1 MPSTSTRRMVS
12 ARRSLSGSR
21 FVLGCLSRRAAS
33 GPSVCLASVTLGLAL
48 SLLSGCYSH
57 YGYQGQTGGGP
68 GYYGQPNYGQPM
80 YQGPGYPGG
89 PMLNGPQGQPLGN
102 GGTYTPGMTTPG
114 SSPTPLGNPPST
126 YDNSGPSIRFE
137 NPNNNA
143 PEFNA
148 TPGTGRGAV
157 PEPGDELN
165 NNSPGATKPSLTPT
179 TSATQP
185 DDLATPFGE
194 SSNTGGVGTG
204 SDIQPA
210 NGTKEEDPFFEM
222 PTQPRPLGASAT
234 SGASPIQ
241 RVSYEEPQPAK
252 LNPFGRD
259 LKHANPTWLRGV
271 IDYDPKQKT
280 WSILYSSNPDARD
293 SNGGC
298 ITLANHPGLAKCRL
312 GEVVLAEGA
321 IDATQTDARGKP
333 LYVLDNITPLKAQ

>member
-12 ARRSLSGSR
+12 ARRPLSGSR
-21 FVLGCLSRRAAS
+21 FVLGCLSQRAAS
-33 GPSVCLASVTLGLAL
+33 GRSVGLASVTLCLAL

-68 GYYGQPNYGQPM
+68 GFYGQPNYGQPM

-114 SSPTPLGNPPST
+114 SSPTPLGSPPKT
-126 YDNSGPSIRFE
+126 YDNSGPSINFE
-137 NPNNNA
+137 NSGGNA

-179 TSATQP
+179 TSATQQ

-194 SSNTGGVGTG
+194 SSSTGGVGTG

-259 LKHANPTWLRGV
+259 TKHANPTWLRGV

-280 WSILYSSNPDARD
+280 WSILYSSNPDSRD

-333 LYVLDNITPLKAQ
+333 LYVLDSITPLKAQ

>member
-185 DDLATPFGE
+185 DDLATPFVE

-234 SGASPIQ
+234 SGASTIQ